1 MDKQDFQ
8 IYITNAKKDMGWK
21 WHWYGFTGWISD
33 HTMLIQEVWWWMTD
47 GLSDTQR
54 YKTLGNA
61 VTVNVIADV
70 MERFIKSVKI

>member
-33 HTMLIQEVWWWMTD
+33 HTMLIQDVWWWMTD
-47 GLSDTQR
+47 GKAKWGDAAKCDKKLCMMC
-54 YKTLGNA
+54 GNKL
-61 VTVNVIADV
+61 
-70 MERFIKSVKI
+70 FGK